1 MTHRGHNHH
10 ALGVAVGV
18 AALDVEELF
27 GSNVGPKARFRH
39 AIPVFAHLGGGVI
52 SRDHG
57 YCMWKKITHKR
68 S

>member
-39 AIPVFAHLGGGVI
+39 AIPVFAHLGGGG
-52 SRDHG
+52 G
-57 YCMWKKITHKR
+57 YQ
-68 S
+68 